1 MKRALLSLLFLL
13 VFALPLRAEAGTI
26 RSIFVGIDRYRYS
39 RDHVPEN
46 DFDDLEGA
54 VSDVGRIK
62 AALRAAYGIDTG
74 PAAERGCPRNAGLSV
89 TLTNDCAT
97 KKAVLAALG
106 RQIAASKKG
115 DTVIFFF
122 AGHGSQTDDGS
133 LQTQVTGR
141 NSTILPVDARSPDA
155 IEQGDILDHD
165 IRVIINTA
173 VRKGVNFVT
182 IFDSCH
188 SATGARGMAPV
199 GRARGAPAL
208 HVAPAPDVEVAP
220 GPGYW
225 VHFGASTD
233 DEKSYEVPIS
243 GGRHGGVFTD
253 AFVRTIAQP
262 RLAGATYGDIATA
275 VQLAVR
281 DTGRTNQHP
290 QIEGALNASLG
301 GANSNV
307 ALVDVEASG
316 LSGKLLGGRL
326 AGVTMGSV
334 YALFADRAGAIA
346 ATPQPLAKGTVTAL
360 DDFNATL
367 TLDRAATGLLRA
379 RETEHAFGD
388 RQLRLGFMMRE
399 GEAAEFRH
407 DLSSLPFLS
416 FEGAPQLILAFA
428 PGGEGMR
435 YVLTTPDGVYVETLP
450 ELVPAQV
457 GREIVVDRR
466 GLIDALT
473 AALRR
478 VARVQAM
485 LALRSDPGKGDI
497 DFCVDNLD
505 PTAAP
510 CAPVTGRHGR
520 VLKTDKP
527 VRVRVVNATDR
538 PRHFYVFGIDAQFH
552 VQQILPIVGVIDEAL
567 PARRM
572 LPQNQQITPRSEGH
586 YLFMVLASDTPINA
600 AALQQ
605 NDGARSAEA
614 CGSTLARLLC
624 DASGGTRDA
633 TLPTVGDWNAIVLPA
648 TVVAPGDPML
658 EETRP

>member
-1 MKRALLSLLFLL
+1 MSRVLLFLL
-13 VFALPLRAEAGTI
+13 AFVLPLRAEAGTI
-26 RSIFVGIDRYRYS
+26 RSIFVGIDHYRYS
-39 RDHVPEN
+39 RDHGGDN

-62 AALRAAYGIDTG
+62 AALKAAYGIDTG
-74 PAAERGCPRNAGLSV
+74 VAGERGCPRSTAVSV
-89 TLTNDCAT
+89 TLLNECAT
-97 KKAVLAALG
+97 KKAMLAALD
-106 RQIAASKKG
+106 RQIALAKKG

-133 LQTQVTGR
+133 LRTQVTGR

-155 IEQGDILDHD
+155 VEQGDILDYD
-165 IRVIINTA
+165 IRVLINGA

-188 SATGARGMAPV
+188 SGTGARGMGPV
-199 GRARGAPAL
+199 GRARGAPPLRRA
-208 HVAPAPDVEVAP
+208 APPDLEVAS

-233 DEKSYEVPIS
+233 DEKSYEVPMA

-262 RLAGATYGDIATA
+262 RLAGATFGDIATA

-290 QIEGALNASLG
+290 QVEGAINASLG

-307 ALVDVEASG
+307 ALVDVEANG
-316 LSGKLLGGRL
+316 LAGKLMGGRL

-346 ATPQPLAKGTVTAL
+346 TTSQPLATGRVTAV
-360 DDFNATL
+360 DDFAATL
-367 TLDRAATGLLRA
+367 ALDRPATGLLRA
-379 RETEHAFGD
+379 RETDHAFGD
-388 RQLRLGFMMRE
+388 RQLRLGLVMRE
-399 GEAAEFRH
+399 DEAAAFRN
-407 DLSSLPFLS
+407 DLSSLPFVS
-416 FEGAPQLILAFA
+416 FDGPPQLVLAFA
-428 PGGEGMR
+428 PGGEGTR

-450 ELVPAQV
+450 ELVPAMIE
-457 GREIVVDRR
+457 GRIVVERSR
-466 GLIDALT
+466 LIDALT
-473 AALRR
+473 GALKR

-497 DFCVDNLD
+497 DFCLDNQALG
-505 PTAAP
+505 AAP
-510 CAPVTGRHGR
+510 CAPVTGRYGR
-520 VLKTDKP
+520 VLESGKP

-538 PRHFYVFGIDAQFH
+538 PRHFYVFGIDAQFN
-552 VQQILPIVGVIDEAL
+552 VRQILPIVGVIDEAL
-567 PARRM
+567 PARRL
-572 LPQNQQITPRSEGH
+572 LPQNQQITPRSTGN

-600 AALQQ
+600 AALEQGG
-605 NDGARSAEA
+605 DTRSAES

-624 DASGGTRDA
+624 DANGGTRDA
-633 TLPTVGDWNAIVLPA
+633 TLPAVGDWNAIVLPA
-648 TVVAPGDPML
+648 MVVAPGDPML
-658 EETRP
+658 KEARP